1 MKKVKY
7 LLLTKSI
14 GLYLNLLV
22 FILPEKASGLAY
34 KLFSNPRMGRLSPEN
49 LPPVLQ
55 GKKSE
60 ILFHDEHYFQTYTW
74 SGNAK
79 IVLLVHGWESNAAR
93 WEQLIP
99 HLQKSG
105 YTIIAIDA
113 PAHGLSSGE
122 EFSVPAYAEFINV
135 AVEKFKPKYLIGH
148 SIGGAAC
155 VYFQSQYQN
164 PSLEK
169 MVLLGAPSDLKTLIV
184 NFGLILSL
192 NSKMVTLLEN
202 HFIQKLQFQIEAFSG
217 KHFGKKLHL
226 KGMIAHDIDDDI
238 VAFEESQKIAGSW
251 QNAIFVQT
259 KGLGHSMHDAELY
272 QKIADFLAIDN

>member
-22 FILPEKASGLAY
+22 FVLPEKAFELAF
-34 KLFSNPRMGRLSPEN
+34 KLFSNPRAGRLSPEN
-49 LPPVLQ
+49 LPP
-55 GKKSE
+55 
-60 ILFHDEHYFQTYTW
+60 ILHGNQTETLFYNDQHFPAYKW
-74 SGNAK
+74 NGNDK
-79 IVLLVHGWESNAAR
+79 TVLLVHGWESNASR

-113 PAHGLSSGE
+113 PAHGLASGA

-155 VYFQSQYQN
+155 VYFQSQYQH

-169 MVLLGAPSDLKTLIV
+169 MILLGAPSDLKTLIA

-192 NSKMVTLLEN
+192 NSKMVSSLEN
-202 HFIQKLQFQIEAFSG
+202 HFMEKLQFKIEEFSG
-217 KHFGKKLHL
+217 KHFGKKLKL
-226 KGMIAHDIDDDI
+226 KGMIAHDIDDNV
-238 VAFEESQKIAGSW
+238 VAFEEGRKIAGSW
-251 QNAIFVQT
+251 ENSVFVET

-272 QKIADFLAIDN
+272 RKNC